1 MGAEGGQA
9 IASAIRMH
17 PNFAQIAQNM
27 FGGETKVDM
36 SKKNLD
42 AGDAFII
49 AAALEKNEAVTE
61 LDARNNSL
69 DAESKSALRAS
80 VRAGVQITV

>member
-9 IASAIRMH
+9 IASAIRTH

-61 LDARNNSL
+61 
-69 DAESKSALRAS
+69 
-80 VRAGVQITV
+80 GT